1 MYLSLIN
8 VGGIAICSD
17 SKWVSL
23 GVVHLCLADGIKS
36 GGGLGEGPEV
46 GWVLDID
53 QLFG

>member
-17 SKWVSL
+17 SKCVSL
-23 GVVHLCLADGIKS
+23 GVVHLCLVDGIKS
-36 GGGLGEGPEV
+36 GVGLEEGPEV

-53 QLFG
+53 QLLG